1 MSVTNLK
8 HPLRLIFENTQY
20 SQFNHHHNAL
30 EISSSIMSEGQLM
43 NAEIALESTKRE
55 RQIAIFALL
64 AVTLVWGATFVWMK
78 QALDALEYEKSE
90 LGTNG
95 VVATLVFAR
104 FAIAAL
110 MMLLFFKKARTSLN
124 DKQIWQDGLVLGI
137 LMFVAYLSQMIGLDD
152 IDPSVSAFLT
162 SLYVVFT
169 AIISSVYNF
178 RLPTKIMIL
187 GVGLATFGAGFIQG
201 PPHLTWG
208 IAEFITV
215 FCALLFALHILF
227 TQHITTRRDPVAVST
242 TSFIVVTI
250 CSALTVFLL
259 GDGTNQEQWNLIFSE
274 GVIIPVLLLGI
285 GGSFFCLLFL
295 NMYQRY
301 LHPIQAAII
310 YALEPVWATIYGLQL
325 NMVDWSIWIL
335 IGGGA
340 LFVGN
345 IIVELLSNE
354 SNLESN

>member
-1 MSVTNLK
+1 MSD
-8 HPLRLIFENTQY
+8 
-20 SQFNHHHNAL
+20 
-30 EISSSIMSEGQLM
+30 GQLVS
-43 NAEIALESTKRE
+43 ASGTLDSTDKQ
-55 RQIAIFALL
+55 RQIAILALL
-64 AVTLVWGATFVWMK
+64 AVTLVWGATFIWMK
-78 QALDALEYEKSE
+78 QALDELDTEKAA

-104 FAIAAL
+104 FAIAAI
-110 MMLLFFKKARTSLN
+110 MMLLFFKKARTSLG
-124 DKQIWQDGLVLGI
+124 DKQIWQDGFILGV
-137 LMFVAYLSQMIGLDD
+137 LMFIAYLSQMIGLDD

-169 AIISSVYNF
+169 ALISSIYNL

-208 IAEFITV
+208 VAEFITV

-227 TQHITTRRDPVAVST
+227 TQHITTRRDPIAVST
-242 TSFIVVTI
+242 TSFIVVTL
-250 CSALTVFLL
+250 CSAITVFLL
-259 GDGTNQEQWNLIFSE
+259 GDGTNMEQWNLIFSD
-274 GVIIPVLLLGI
+274 GVLVPVLLLGV

-310 YALEPVWATIYGLQL
+310 YALEPVWATVYGLHL
-325 NMVDWSIWIL
+325 EMVEWSIWIL

-340 LFVGN
+340 LFIGN

-354 SNLESN
+354 ESPQSSDE

>member
-1 MSVTNLK
+1 
-8 HPLRLIFENTQY
+8 
-20 SQFNHHHNAL
+20 
-30 EISSSIMSEGQLM
+30 MSEAQTHR
-43 NAEIALESTKRE
+43 ASEIIDQGPKQRH
-55 RQIAIFALL
+55 IAILALL
-64 AVTLVWGATFVWMK
+64 SVTLVWGATFVWMK
-78 QALDALEYEKSE
+78 QALDALDDEKAT

-95 VVATLVFAR
+95 VVAVLVFAR

-110 MMLLFFKKARTSLN
+110 LMLIFFRKARSSLTN
-124 DKQIWQDGLVLGI
+124 RQIWLDGIMLGG
-137 LMFVAYLSQMIGLDD
+137 LMFLAYLSQMIGLDD
-152 IDPSVSAFLT
+152 INPSVSAFLT

-169 AIISSVYNF
+169 ALISSAYNL
-178 RLPTKIMIL
+178 RLPTKIMLL

-208 IAEFITV
+208 VAEFITV

-250 CSALTVFLL
+250 CSIITVFIL
-259 GDGTNQEQWNLIFSE
+259 GDGTNAKQWQLLFSD

-325 NMVDWSIWIL
+325 GMVDWSIWIL

-340 LFVGN
+340 LFLGN
-345 IIVELLSNE
+345 IIVELLSSDRKLSENE
-354 SNLESN
+354 E

>member
-1 MSVTNLK
+1 M
-8 HPLRLIFENTQY
+8 I
-20 SQFNHHHNAL
+20 
-30 EISSSIMSEGQLM
+30 I
-43 NAEIALESTKRE
+43 
-55 RQIAIFALL
+55 
-64 AVTLVWGATFVWMK
+64 
-78 QALDALEYEKSE
+78 
-90 LGTNG
+90 
-95 VVATLVFAR
+95 
-104 FAIAAL
+104 
-110 MMLLFFKKARTSLN
+110 FFKKARTSLK
-124 DKQIWQDGLVLGI
+124 DKQIWQDGLVLGA
-137 LMFVAYLSQMIGLDD
+137 LMFVAYLSQMIGLDE

-169 AIISSVYNF
+169 AIISSAYNLK
-178 RLPTKIMIL
+178 LPSKIML
-187 GVGLATFGAGFIQG
+187 VGVGLATFGAGFIQG

-208 IAEFITV
+208 VAEFITV

-227 TQHITTRRDPVAVST
+227 TQHITKRRDPVAVST

-250 CSALTVFLL
+250 CSVLTVFLI
-259 GDGTNQEQWNLIFSE
+259 GDGTNPVQWRLIFAD

-325 NMVDWSIWIL
+325 NPPMVDWSIWIL

-345 IIVELLSNE
+345 VIVELLSNE
-354 SNLESN
+354 GTPKSN

>member
-1 MSVTNLK
+1 
-8 HPLRLIFENTQY
+8 
-20 SQFNHHHNAL
+20 
-30 EISSSIMSEGQLM
+30 MSEAQTHRASVIIDQGPKQ
-43 NAEIALESTKRE
+43 
-55 RQIAIFALL
+55 RQIAILALL

-78 QALDALEYEKSE
+78 QALDALDDEKAT

-95 VVATLVFAR
+95 VVAVLVFAR

-110 MMLLFFKKARTSLN
+110 LMLIFFRKARSSLT
-124 DKQIWQDGLVLGI
+124 DRRIWLDGIMLGG
-137 LMFVAYLSQMIGLDD
+137 LMFLAYLSQMIGLDD
-152 IDPSVSAFLT
+152 INPSVSAFLT

-169 AIISSVYNF
+169 ALISSAYNL
-178 RLPTKIMIL
+178 RLPTKIMLL

-208 IAEFITV
+208 VAEFITV

-227 TQHITTRRDPVAVST
+227 TQHITTRRDPVSVST

-250 CSALTVFLL
+250 CSIITVFIL
-259 GDGTNQEQWNLIFSE
+259 GDGTDAKQWQLLFSD
-274 GVIIPVLLLGI
+274 GVIVPVMLLGI

-325 NMVDWSIWIL
+325 GMVDWSIWIL

-340 LFVGN
+340 LFLGN
-345 IIVELLSNE
+345 IIVELLSSDRKLSENE
-354 SNLESN
+354 E

>member
-1 MSVTNLK
+1 MIIDQGPK
-8 HPLRLIFENTQY
+8 Q
-20 SQFNHHHNAL
+20 
-30 EISSSIMSEGQLM
+30 
-43 NAEIALESTKRE
+43 
-55 RQIAIFALL
+55 RQIAILALL

-78 QALDALEYEKSE
+78 QALDALDDEKAT

-95 VVATLVFAR
+95 VVAVLVFAR

-110 MMLLFFKKARTSLN
+110 LMLIFFRKARSSLT
-124 DKQIWQDGLVLGI
+124 DRRIWLDGIMLGG
-137 LMFVAYLSQMIGLDD
+137 LMFLAYLSQMIGLDD
-152 IDPSVSAFLT
+152 INPSVSAFLT

-169 AIISSVYNF
+169 ALISSAYNL
-178 RLPTKIMIL
+178 RLPTKIMLL

-208 IAEFITV
+208 VAEFITV

-250 CSALTVFLL
+250 CSIITVFIL
-259 GDGTNQEQWNLIFSE
+259 GDGTDAKQWQLLFSD
-274 GVIIPVLLLGI
+274 GVIVPVLLLGI

-325 NMVDWSIWIL
+325 GMVDWSIWIL

-340 LFVGN
+340 LFLGN
-345 IIVELLSNE
+345 IIVELLSSDRKLSENE
-354 SNLESN
+354 E

>member
-1 MSVTNLK
+1 
-8 HPLRLIFENTQY
+8 
-20 SQFNHHHNAL
+20 
-30 EISSSIMSEGQLM
+30 MSEAQTHRASVIIDQGPKQ
-43 NAEIALESTKRE
+43 
-55 RQIAIFALL
+55 RQIAILALL

-78 QALDALEYEKSE
+78 QALDALDDEKAT

-95 VVATLVFAR
+95 VVAVLVFAR

-110 MMLLFFKKARTSLN
+110 LMLIFFRKARSSLT
-124 DKQIWQDGLVLGI
+124 DRRIWLDGIMLGG
-137 LMFVAYLSQMIGLDD
+137 LMFLAYLSQMIGLDD
-152 IDPSVSAFLT
+152 INPSVSAFLT

-169 AIISSVYNF
+169 ALISSAYNL
-178 RLPTKIMIL
+178 RLPTKIMLL

-208 IAEFITV
+208 VAEFITV

-250 CSALTVFLL
+250 CSIITVFIL
-259 GDGTNQEQWNLIFSE
+259 GDGTDAKQWQLLFSD
-274 GVIIPVLLLGI
+274 GVIIPVMLLGI

-325 NMVDWSIWIL
+325 GMVDWSIWIL

-340 LFVGN
+340 LFLGN
-345 IIVELLSNE
+345 IIVELLSSDRKLSENE
-354 SNLESN
+354 E

>member
-1 MSVTNLK
+1 MSADTT
-8 HPLRLIFENTQY
+8 P
-20 SQFNHHHNAL
+20 
-30 EISSSIMSEGQLM
+30 
-43 NAEIALESTKRE
+43 ESTRRE
-55 RQIAIFALL
+55 RQIAIIALL

-78 QALDALEYEKSE
+78 QALDALGDEKSE

-110 MMLLFFKKARTSLN
+110 LMLLFFKQARTSLS
-124 DKQIWQDGLVLGI
+124 DKQIWQDGLILGI

-152 IDPSVSAFLT
+152 IDPSTSAFLT

-178 RLPTKIMIL
+178 RFPTKIMIL

-208 IAEFITV
+208 FAEFITV
-215 FCALLFALHILF
+215 FCAFLFALHILF
-227 TQHITTRRDPVAVST
+227 TQHITTKRDPVAVSAS
-242 TSFIVVTI
+242 SFIVVTI

-259 GDGTNQEQWNLIFSE
+259 GDGTNKEQWLLIFSD

-295 NMYQRY
+295 NLYQRY

-310 YALEPVWATIYGLQL
+310 YALEPVWATIYGLRL
-325 NMVDWSIWIL
+325 DMVEWSIWIL

-340 LFVGN
+340 LFIGN
-345 IIVELLSNE
+345 LIVELLSNE
-354 SNLESN
+354 RNTEI

>member
-1 MSVTNLK
+1 
-8 HPLRLIFENTQY
+8 
-20 SQFNHHHNAL
+20 
-30 EISSSIMSEGQLM
+30 MSEGVPVS
-43 NAEIALESTKRE
+43 AEITLESTKRE
-55 RQIAIFALL
+55 RQIAIVALL
-64 AVTLVWGATFVWMK
+64 AVTLVWGATFIWMK
-78 QALDALEYEKSE
+78 QALEALPQEKSE

-110 MMLLFFKKARTSLN
+110 MMLIFFKKARESLN
-124 DKQIWQDGLVLGI
+124 DKQIWQDGIVLGV
-137 LMFVAYLSQMIGLDD
+137 LMFLAYLSQMIGLDD

-169 AIISSVYNF
+169 AIISSVYHL

-208 IAEFITV
+208 VAEFITV
-215 FCALLFALHILF
+215 FCAFLFALHILF

-242 TSFIVVTI
+242 TSFIIVTI
-250 CSALTVFLL
+250 CSALTVFFL
-259 GDGTNQEQWNLIFSE
+259 GEGTNQEQWRLIFSD
-274 GVIIPVLLLGI
+274 GVLIPVLLLGI

-295 NMYQRY
+295 NLYQRY

-325 NMVDWSIWIL
+325 DMVDWSIWIL

-340 LFVGN
+340 LFTGN
-345 IIVELLSNE
+345 IIVELLSSEENTQTE
-354 SNLESN
+354 QE